1 MEKHMMCVFILDI
14 LRIHSQKYQDKQH
27 QNFLMV
33 LIIIM
38 VLVQI
43 LFFKC
48 FVPVGGNIVLN
59 FRNWKEDARWSKSLD
74 QDFGGYIIHGS
85 SLSTSLSWSYE

>member
-1 MEKHMMCVFILDI
+1 MMCVFILDI
-14 LRIHSQKYQDKQH
+14 LRIHSQKYKDKQH

-43 LFFKC
+43 LFF
-48 FVPVGGNIVLN
+48 
-59 FRNWKEDARWSKSLD
+59 
-74 QDFGGYIIHGS
+74 
-85 SLSTSLSWSYE
+85 